1 MGGATIYNTPVLQ
14 YSRVSI
20 VSTIESVDI
29 SRASRPVSM
38 KSFRQIGIR
47 RQAAWLTSQF
57 RIQYCHEGH
66 SGAESEKQPMIL
78 RATITFLLVFLAFF
92 NPGIA
97 SAQGPAQKLS
107 ISMSSTGMPSIQLF
121 IAREKNFFREEGFD
135 PQLIRMSANA
145 AIAAGVAGELE
156 ALGSVGSAVRAI
168 MRGVPLRVVSVDL
181 RRPIFWLV
189 SRGEF
194 RAAKDLKGKILGIV
208 TINGSQHSAARKM
221 LAIHGV
227 DSDKELTFVQVGDES
242 SQLQALVSNSIQVAA
257 LTPPYVFLARDKF
270 KMNVLESSI
279 DKFPSI
285 QQGIGVQVKT
295 FQEQPDWLRRL
306 LRVKAKATRFFH
318 ENEKETADL
327 LARVWKSDVATAT
340 EWYRRCKPAFTPS
353 GIPTDEEIK
362 EFLAEEAQVLKLGE
376 SVPSSKIFDFS
387 LQRAVN
393 RELGI

>member
-1 MGGATIYNTPVLQ
+1 
-14 YSRVSI
+14 
-20 VSTIESVDI
+20 
-29 SRASRPVSM
+29 
-38 KSFRQIGIR
+38 
-47 RQAAWLTSQF
+47 
-57 RIQYCHEGH
+57 
-66 SGAESEKQPMIL
+66 MIL
-78 RATITFLLVFLAFF
+78 RATIIFLLVFLAFF
-92 NPGIA
+92 KGNA

-145 AIAAGVAGELE
+145 AIAAGVAGELD

-221 LAIHGV
+221 LAIHDV

-257 LTPPYVFLARDKF
+257 LTPPYVFLARAKF

-318 ENEKETADL
+318 ENEKETVDL
-327 LARVWKSDVATAT
+327 LARMWKSDIATAT
-340 EWYRRCKPAFTPS
+340 EWYRRCKPAFTPN
-353 GIPTDEEIK
+353 GVPTDEEIK
-362 EFLAEEAQVLKLGE
+362 EFLADEAQVLKLGE

-393 RELGI
+393 RELGING

>member
-1 MGGATIYNTPVLQ
+1 
-14 YSRVSI
+14 
-20 VSTIESVDI
+20 
-29 SRASRPVSM
+29 
-38 KSFRQIGIR
+38 
-47 RQAAWLTSQF
+47 
-57 RIQYCHEGH
+57 
-66 SGAESEKQPMIL
+66 MIL
-78 RATITFLLVFLAFF
+78 RATITFLLVFLAFL

-97 SAQGPAQKLS
+97 SAQGPVQKLS

-145 AIAAGVAGELE
+145 AIAAGVAGELD

-295 FQEQPDWLRRL
+295 LQEQPDWLRRL

-318 ENEKETADL
+318 ENEKETVDL
-327 LARVWKSDVATAT
+327 LARMWKSDIATAT
-340 EWYRRCKPAFTPS
+340 EWYRRCKPAFTPN
-353 GIPTDEEIK
+353 GVPTDEEIK
-362 EFLAEEAQVLKLGE
+362 EFLADEAQALKLNE
-376 SVPSSKIFDFS
+376 VVPPSRVFDFT

-393 RELGI
+393 RELGTKG

>member
-1 MGGATIYNTPVLQ
+1 MKIC
-14 YSRVSI
+14 R
-20 VSTIESVDI
+20 ST
-29 SRASRPVSM
+29 
-38 KSFRQIGIR
+38 FHNLR
-47 RQAAWLTSQF
+47 RLPT
-57 RIQYCHEGH
+57 
-66 SGAESEKQPMIL
+66 ML
-78 RATITFLLVFLAFF
+78 RAMFACILTLLVFFS
-92 NPGIA
+92 PDIA
-97 SAQGPAQKLS
+97 GAQAPEQKLS
-107 ISMSSTGMPSIQLF
+107 ISMSSTGMPSIQLY

-135 PQLIRMSANA
+135 PQLIRMSANT
-145 AIAAGVAGELE
+145 AIAAGITGELD

-168 MRGVPLRVVSVDL
+168 MRGAPLRILSVDL

-194 RAAKDLKGKILGIV
+194 RTAKEIKGKHLGIA

-242 SQLQALVSNSIQVAA
+242 AQLQALVSNSIQVAA

-295 FQEQPDWLRRL
+295 FQDQPNWLRRL

-318 ENEKETADL
+318 ENEKETAEI
-327 LARVWKSDVATAT
+327 LARVWKSDLATAT
-340 EWYRRCKPAFTPS
+340 EWYRRCKPAFTPA

-362 EFLAEEAQVLKLGE
+362 EFLADEAQVLKLNE
-376 SVPSSKIFDFS
+376 TVSPSRVFDFS

-393 RELGI
+393 GELGIKG